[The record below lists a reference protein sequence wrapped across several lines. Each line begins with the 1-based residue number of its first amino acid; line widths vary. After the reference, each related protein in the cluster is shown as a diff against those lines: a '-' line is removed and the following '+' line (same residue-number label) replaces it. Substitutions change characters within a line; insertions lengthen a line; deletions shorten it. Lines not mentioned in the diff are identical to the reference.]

1 MKPFRIALAIGLLLS
16 PMLSIAQQS
25 SEVIDMK
32 KHKIVIQF
40 ADSDSVAQVRVTQQ
54 VGNVLRCWPNAEIE
68 VVCLAGGLDLLMS
81 SKSKAGKEVAVLND
95 AISSRSIYDFSTAI
109 AEMRDAGAS
118 TVAQDEASCVVF
130 GMPKEAITRGGA
142 VHVASLLAIP
152 DLVID
157 ALTRLNRARRAS

>member
-1 MKPFRIALAIGLLLS
+1 MKPFRIVLAIGLLLS

-40 ADSDSVAQVRVTQQ
+40 ADSDSLAQVRVTQQ

-81 SKSKAGKEVAVLND
+81 SKSKASKEVADWTAKGMVFAACNNTMKNRNIKKEDLLSQAVVVPS
-95 AISSRSIYDFSTAI
+95 AIVELSAKQEQGWSYFRS
-109 AEMRDAGAS
+109 G
-118 TVAQDEASCVVF
+118 
-130 GMPKEAITRGGA
+130 K
-142 VHVASLLAIP
+142 
-152 DLVID
+152 
-157 ALTRLNRARRAS
+157 